1 MLFHNG
7 GSGDWSPPCT
17 CTFPTWHPAKPRTGT
32 PIFGSIDDF
41 LVRTVFSLSE
51 RFTQGLWLQGLWHDH
66 FCQHSERAWGFVRN
80 VVESF
85 QVTAPF
91 FARTIHST
99 SQFAK
104 TILSKCVT
112 KLCVKQSSAWKM
124 VCAEAAAEAGGAGYR
139 IKKKNPTRRCAG
151 KDRKWVYFFSFSSFD
166 PGRVVFM
173 SARTGLLAAFGVYSK
188 FDALIS
194 ECVPSGC
201 FLVSLSFSPFLFFLY
216 FLSFLQLP
224 HFMFFCSPSGF
235 FFFFVFFFSSCF
247 LIDFSVFSCV
257 FFFFLLLPWP
267 QYKNKSPFYKKV
279 AYHLWSSR
287 GRLPKSHPDEP
298 HDRYKVVLGSSSR
311 CFSSLRWLAAC
322 SRGLVS
328 SHVKRHV
335 CKGAGLDLHASLVGL
350 AKPHG
355 VQ

>member
-166 PGRVVFM
+166 PSRVVFM

-201 FLVSLSFSPFLFFLY
+201 FLVSLSFSPFLFFISCPFCNCLILC
-216 FLSFLQLP
+216 FFVLLLVFSSSSSSSFLLA
-224 HFMFFCSPSGF
+224 FWLIFLFFLVCSSSFFFCHDPNTKTRVPF
-235 FFFFVFFFSSCF
+235 T
-247 LIDFSVFSCV
+247 
-257 FFFFLLLPWP
+257 
-267 QYKNKSPFYKKV
+267 KKSLTTYEV
-279 AYHLWSSR
+279 Q
-287 GRLPKSHPDEP
+287 E
-298 HDRYKVVLGSSSR
+298 
-311 CFSSLRWLAAC
+311 AAC
-322 SRGLVS
+322 LKATQMN
-328 SHVKRHV
+328 HMTDTKL
-335 CKGAGLDLHASLVGL
+335 C
-350 AKPHG
+350 
-355 VQ
+355 